1 MGGEEALTE
10 SRARGLTKLQPTALR
25 VRVAEVLRQ
34 ALIEGRYAP
43 GSDLADTSLAK
54 ELNVSRGP
62 VREALLLLAAD
73 GLIVHSH
80 YRGFQV
86 PVLQARDIRQ
96 ITRARLP
103 LETLSLEL
111 ARERAVPGDLSQLE
125 ALKGELLKAVTTNRP
140 DLDSPSHR
148 DFAFHLR
155 IWELSGD
162 PWLLAGLRRI
172 CTTRFMFVSTR
183 NVGFEQPSVEVMDLM
198 HQRYIDYIAG
208 TSDLSAHK
216 CVELHLN
223 LKEHPS

>member
-1 MGGEEALTE
+1 MSEEE
-10 SRARGLTKLQPTALR
+10 KSPVRGSRGLEKLQPRALR

-43 GSDLADTSLAK
+43 GSDLADTVLAK

-111 ARERAVPGDLSQLE
+111 AREHATPGDIRELRVLKDELLE
-125 ALKGELLKAVTTNRP
+125 AVKRGDPEEDP
-140 DLDSPSHR
+140 PSHR
-148 DFAFHLR
+148 DFAFHR
-155 IWELSGD
+155 RVWELAGD
-162 PWLLAGLRRI
+162 PWLLTGLCRI
-172 CTTRFMFVSTR
+172 CTTRFMFVSAR
-183 NVGFEQPSVEVMDLM
+183 DMGFEPPPLEAMDRM
-198 HQRYIDYIAG
+198 HQCYIDYISGA
-208 TSDLSAHK
+208 TEQSAHE
-216 CVELHLN
+216 CVALHLN
-223 LKEHPS
+223 LTDS